1 MKKSKIKMLTASA
14 CLALVGTAS
23 AAWVYAGTAT
33 ASANIGVKVAS
44 YASAGTIT
52 VEGADNYYLYLDKGS
67 VSFRQKDENVNLV
80 ATHNVPSSLA
90 TGNET
95 VTYTYTVTLKGMLAN
110 YVEFTENNAST
121 WVDESDEDKPSYR
134 TTTDRT
140 WVSGQAITLPGLKW
154 GTSTDGGTYDS
165 FTDSDGYIGLV
176 STLFGIDLSADT
188 SWNQNEEIDVA
199 AELGYVKIDF
209 KATVK

>member
-52 VEGADNYYLYLDKGS
+52 VDGADNYYLYLDKGS
-67 VSFRQKDENVNLV
+67 VSFRQKDESVNLV
-80 ATHNVPSSLA
+80 ATHNIPTSLA
-90 TGNET
+90 AGTET
-95 VTYTYTVTLKGMLAN
+95 VTYTYTVTLKGMLAEFI
-110 YVEFTENNAST
+110 EFTENNADT
-121 WVDESDEDKPSYR
+121 WVDYSDDMAPSYR

-140 WVSGQAITLPGLKW
+140 WVSGEAITLPGLKW
-154 GTSTDGGTYDS
+154 GTGEDGGTYDS
-165 FTDSDGYIGLV
+165 FTDSEGYKSIVYNMFNIELG
-176 STLFGIDLSADT
+176 D

-199 AELGYVKIDF
+199 ADLGYVKIDF
-209 KATVK
+209 KATVN